1 MKKQSTESN
10 RQRKANK
17 HLKLVLGMGALSAL
31 STGTLRAEG
40 FRDATTGAFDLGR
53 SGGRIAHVD
62 DATAVQN
69 NPANLVDVTNVVA
82 ELDPSIIYIN
92 VNYQSPNGQSASTM
106 HPLKVLPSFFMAAP
120 ILADKLTFGFGV
132 TVPFGLANQWP
143 TESSA
148 FARPNGTLATSA
160 NFGKLTTFNF
170 NPSLAYKLCN
180 AVQVGVGLDV
190 MYSKLELRQYI
201 SPLLP
206 NWEAHASGDGV
217 GVGGNLGVT
226 WNITDSQRLALTY
239 RSTMTVNYSG
249 NADIENSGA
258 ASNPTT
264 SFSSMVKYP
273 NIISAGYGIDLT
285 DTIRLESDV
294 EWIQFSQFK
303 NLPINTGTL
312 QTGIG
317 GINLTQTVP
326 EAWHNT
332 FTLGFGGDWKFA
344 DHWVVRGGYQYFESP
359 VPNSTFTPTIPDANQ
374 NVITM
379 GLGWHAQHVSLEFAY
394 GLDFYNDRN
403 IANPLTSKDYASNG
417 KYTFNVHLFS
427 LAFRYA
433 F

>member
-1 MKKQSTESN
+1 MSKRPTETK

-17 HLKLVLGMGALSAL
+17 QLKLALGMGALSVL
-31 STGTLRAEG
+31 STATLRAEG

-69 NPANLVDVTNVVA
+69 NPANLVDVTNLVA

-92 VNYQSPNGQSASTM
+92 VNYQSANGQTASTM
-106 HPLKVLPSFFMAAP
+106 HPLKLLPNFFMAVP
-120 ILADKLTFGFGV
+120 LYDDKLTLGFGV
-132 TVPFGLANQWP
+132 TVPYGLANQWD
-143 TESSA
+143 TSSSA
-148 FARPNGTLATSA
+148 FSRPTGNLGTAA

-170 NPSLAYKLCN
+170 NPSLAYKFCDS
-180 AVQVGVGLDV
+180 VQVGVGLDV
-190 MYSKLELRQYI
+190 MYSELELRQYI
-201 SPLLP
+201 SPFLP

-226 WNITDSQRLALTY
+226 WNLTDRQRLALTY
-239 RSTMTVNYSG
+239 RSTMTVDYSG

-303 NLPINTGTL
+303 NLPINTGSA
-312 QTGIG
+312 QTGVG

-332 FTLGFGGDWKFA
+332 FTAGIGGDWKFA
-344 DHWVVRGGYQYFESP
+344 NHWVVRGGYQFFESP
-359 VPNSTFTPTIPDANQ
+359 VPDSTFSPTIPDANQ
-374 NVITM
+374 NVLTM
-379 GLGWHAQHVSLEFAY
+379 GLGYHAQHVSLEFAY

-403 IANPLTSKDYASNG
+403 IPSANPALDA

>member
-1 MKKQSTESN
+1 MKKQSTETN

-92 VNYQSPNGQSASTM
+92 VNYQAPNGQSASTM

-120 ILADKLTFGFGV
+120 ILGDKLTFGFGV

-148 FARPNGTLATSA
+148 FARPNGTLGTSTA
-160 NFGKLTTFNF
+160 NYGKLTTFNF
-170 NPSLAYKLCN
+170 NPTLAFKPCD
-180 AVQVGVGLDV
+180 AIQVGVGLDV
-190 MYSKLELRQYI
+190 MYSELELRQFL
-201 SPLLP
+201 SPLVP
-206 NWEAHASGDGV
+206 NLEAHASGDGV
-217 GVGGNLGVT
+217 GVGGNLGIT
-226 WNITDSQRLALTY
+226 WNITDRQRLALTY
-239 RSTMTVNYSG
+239 RSTMTVDYSG
-249 NADIENSGA
+249 NTDIENTGVP
-258 ASNPTT
+258 SNPTT
-264 SFSSMVKYP
+264 SFDSQVKYP

-285 DTIRLESDV
+285 DTIRLESDF

-303 NLPINTGTL
+303 NLPIRTGTAS
-312 QTGIG
+312 TIYGP
-317 GINLTQTVP
+317 INLTQTVP

-344 DHWVVRGGYQYFESP
+344 DHWVARGGYQYFESP
-359 VPNSTFTPTIPDANQ
+359 VPNSTFSPLIPDANQ
-374 NVITM
+374 NVLTM

-403 IANPLTSKDYASNG
+403 ITRDENPAVNG